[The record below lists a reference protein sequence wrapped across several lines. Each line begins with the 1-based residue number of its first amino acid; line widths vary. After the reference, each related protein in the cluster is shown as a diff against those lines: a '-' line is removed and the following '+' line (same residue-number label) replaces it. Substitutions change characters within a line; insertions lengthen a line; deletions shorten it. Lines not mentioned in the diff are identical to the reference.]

1 MKQVDINVGKDKYI
15 VNIDIWSD
23 DLKTL
28 SDKRET
34 SMLFAVAINR
44 MIKSGHSKELVMKIV
59 DEFYESRL

>member
-28 SDKRET
+28 SDKWET
-34 SMLFAVAINR
+34 SMLFAIAIDR
-44 MIKSGHSKELVMKIV
+44 MIESGHSKESIMKII
-59 DEFYESRL
+59 DEAYEIRL